1 MSLLDR
7 LIRNSSHSVIAGVAS
22 ATGSFVASVLVA
34 RTLGVHGSASVA
46 MALWIVF
53 FATTVSDIGLSGSL
67 ARYMAHHSGDP
78 DGRDARTL
86 VSSIFKAFTLAIA
99 AGVAITLVILAF
111 YWSDIVQ
118 KYSSDPHEA
127 LLICGLILICF
138 VVHMLSA
145 FCYQYLRGTRSF
157 KTITLFA
164 VIGTALQIAG
174 VTLGSI
180 YYGTSGALG
189 GYILASIPMLW
200 VMGRIKLVGE
210 APAPEVRAS
219 VKSYAI
225 SFYLAAL
232 FSPLLWVRADLMLVD
247 QLEGAR
253 AVGLFAAASTVAAL
267 IIQVCQMVCNALLPN
282 IVHAAAEDPASF
294 SKTSATVVRFGTFIL
309 LPACFIGA
317 ALAPH
322 AIELIYG
329 AEFFDA
335 RSTAAVLGCAAAA
348 SAITLVLSSVLN
360 AANANAVLARSGA
373 IGAVLTIVFGI
384 VLISR
389 FGMIGAAFGRLA
401 AQSAVA
407 SLTIYAANRRVPQL
421 VRFGWFSRYLAT
433 GIASGLMALWIA
445 STGDGF
451 VTLVMAGIGGLVTY
465 LMLALICVRFVSDD
479 REALMRSL
487 AGQSRFV
494 QTIASVVVGKFKPSG
509 N

>member
-7 LIRNSSHSVIAGVAS
+7 LIRNSSHSVIAGLAS
-22 ATGSFVASVLVA
+22 ASGSFIASVVVA
-34 RTLGVHGSASVA
+34 RTLGVGGSASVA

-53 FATTVSDIGLSGSL
+53 FAATVSDIGLSGSL

-78 DGRDARTL
+78 GGKDARIL
-86 VSSIFKAFTLAIA
+86 VSSVFKAFLLAIA

-118 KYSSDPHEA
+118 KYSSNRHEA

-138 VVHMLSA
+138 IVHMLFA
-145 FCYQYLRGTRSF
+145 FCYQYLRGSRSF
-157 KTITLFA
+157 RTITVFS
-164 VIGTALQIAG
+164 VIGAALQIAG
-174 VTLGSI
+174 VTVGSI
-180 YYGTSGALG
+180 QFGTPGALG
-189 GYILASIPMLW
+189 GYILASVPMLW
-200 VMGRIKLVGE
+200 VVGRLKLVGQM
-210 APAPEVRAS
+210 PPPDVTAS
-219 VKSYAI
+219 VKSYAV

-294 SKTSATVVRFGTFIL
+294 AKTSATVVRFGTFIL

-329 AEFFDA
+329 AAFFDA

-384 VLISR
+384 LLLSR
-389 FGMIGAAFGRLA
+389 FGMIGAAYGRLA
-401 AQSAVA
+401 AQTAVA
-407 SLTIYAANRRVPQL
+407 SLTMYAANRRVPQL
-421 VRFGWFSRYLAT
+421 VRFGWFSRYLVT
-433 GIASGLMALWIA
+433 GIASGLTALWIA

-451 VTLVMAGIGGLVTY
+451 VTLIMSGIGGLVAY
-465 LMLALICVRFVSDD
+465 LVLALVCVRFVGDD

-487 AGQSRFV
+487 AGRPRFV
-494 QTIASVVVGKFKPSG
+494 KSIASIVVGKYEPAVD
-509 N
+509 